1 VRGKHEAARECSE
14 NDFLTPEIGAIHGP
28 NNTSEAAQ
36 AERIVDR
43 LPGNALVLADCS
55 EGSAQKQTTDTGIIP
70 YYFALTVWFTAT
82 RCLDLIEAG
91 LQLLECKVS

>member
-14 NDFLTPEIGAIHGP
+14 NDFLTPEIGAIYRP

-43 LPGNALVLADCS
+43 LPGNALVLADSS
-55 EGSAQKQTTDTGIIP
+55 EGSAQKQTTDTGIMMK
-70 YYFALTVWFTAT
+70 T
-82 RCLDLIEAG
+82 R
-91 LQLLECKVS
+91 